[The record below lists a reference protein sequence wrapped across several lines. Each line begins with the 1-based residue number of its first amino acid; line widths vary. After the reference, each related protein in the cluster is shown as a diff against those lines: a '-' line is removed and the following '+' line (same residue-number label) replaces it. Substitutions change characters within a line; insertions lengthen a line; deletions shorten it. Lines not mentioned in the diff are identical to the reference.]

1 MSTSTLNAQQACE
14 LLKAGKLKV
23 VDIRDPQSYSNGRI
37 KTAERLDNS
46 NLQDFIRDNPKD
58 QPVLVCC
65 YHGMASKS
73 ATDYLK
79 EQGFSEVYSL
89 DGGYEFWKV
98 CHPEHCE

>member
-1 MSTSTLNAQQACE
+1 MKAQEACE
-14 LLKAGKLKV
+14 LLKQGKLKV
-23 VDIRDPQSYSNGRI
+23 VDIRDPQSYASGRI

-46 NLQDFIRDNPKD
+46 NLQAFINNNPKH

-65 YHGMASKS
+65 YHGMASLS
-73 ATDYLK
+73 AADFLK
-79 EQGFSEVYSL
+79 EQGFTDVYSL

>member
-1 MSTSTLNAQQACE
+1 MTTSTINGQQACE

-23 VDIRDPQSYSNGRI
+23 VDIRDPQSYEAGRI
-37 KTAERLDNS
+37 KSAERLDNS
-46 NLQDFIRDNPKD
+46 NLQEFINNNPKD
-58 QPVLVCC
+58 QAVLVCC

-73 ATDYLK
+73 ATDFLK
-79 EQGFSEVYSL
+79 AQGFSEVYSL